1 MHSKFMKKGV
11 LIIGNGFDLDFG
23 LKTTFNDIF
32 ADWKPDGIITF
43 TSLYRLVNKNN
54 RNEWNFLEDSI
65 GQIYANNEYSS
76 INDFDKEEDCHEAMR
91 LKIIKYLK
99 SLDYKQNDSSYAS
112 RLIKAISQ
120 NGKFD
125 VYSFN
130 YTNTVDFITNSKL
143 NVNHVHGKAIDSTA
157 ILGTEDNQKAIKEL
171 CFLQKSFSPYYS
183 STSLKYDLNNA
194 DTVIFFGHSLGK
206 ADFLY
211 FKNFFKAQSTDGL
224 EESKKKKIIL
234 ITYDEYNRRKLL
246 YQLFSMNN
254 KRLDLFFQQNEF
266 EVILTDLSDTNRSQY
281 ETKFEELLK
290 YLHDNSLQA
299 NRDRLQR
306 IASRI

>member
-1 MHSKFMKKGV
+1 MKKGV

-32 ADWKPDGIITF
+32 ADWKPDGNITL

-91 LKIIKYLK
+91 IKIVEYLK

-120 NGKFD
+120 NGKFN

-130 YTNTVDFITNSKL
+130 YTNTVNHIVNDKL
-143 NVNHVHGKAIDSTA
+143 QVNHVHGRATDSTA

-171 CFLQKSFSPYYS
+171 CFLQKSFSPYYR
-183 STSLKYDLNNA
+183 STNLKYDLSNA
-194 DTVIFFGHSLGK
+194 NTVIFFGHSLGK

-211 FKNFFKAQSTDGL
+211 FENFFKTQSADGL
-224 EESKKKKIIL
+224 DEKSKKKIVL

-254 KRLDLFFQQNEF
+254 NRLDLFFQQNEF
-266 EVILTDLSDTNRSQY
+266 EVILTDLSDANRSQY

-299 NRDRLQR
+299 NREKLHQ
-306 IASRI
+306 IASMI